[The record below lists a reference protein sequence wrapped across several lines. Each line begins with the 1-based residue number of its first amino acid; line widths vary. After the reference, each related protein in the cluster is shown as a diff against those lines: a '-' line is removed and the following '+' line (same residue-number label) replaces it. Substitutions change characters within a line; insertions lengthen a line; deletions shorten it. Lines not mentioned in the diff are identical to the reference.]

1 MATNV
6 YVNTAA
12 KDPASAICLS
22 AVNTGPDQMLTM
34 VLGDKVS
41 INLYLVNGGSYD
53 AASGAV
59 GYTVKVGIGPSG
71 ANPTGGT
78 YTLTYGG
85 DTTSALAYNASAA
98 TVSTALNLLASII
111 AAGGV
116 TVSGTWPVLTVVFSA
131 VGARTAITAAVDA
144 LTPTSSILISEFQ
157 VGDGS
162 TRSKQGLR
170 FVRTPAVYQD
180 TWAAI
185 TDGWSGTLDL
195 NTFELADLLGTQS
208 ALFTDLEIEVTDPD
222 GNRRTWGKPSV
233 IVRNEAVNAAALVP
247 VGGATYLTETESDL
261 AYVQNRSDITGF
273 IGGTATD
280 LDSILTASGATSV
293 GVLVAISVSGSLYLY
308 RLTNATT
315 AESSPNYI
323 RPDDYATTTNERV
336 WVLVSPVLTHW
347 TESNATYSGSEYTK
361 WVPSSGTVNVSAI
374 VAPKGTG
381 AFMLDTPDGASTG
394 GNNRGSNAVDLQTS
408 RSAAADVASGNAS
421 VVIGGASNRSTGY
434 CSIAGGLS
442 NIASADYAVAFGNA
456 GTASALHSTVI
467 GGSQNQA
474 TAEYSIAAGDRCS
487 ANGIASFAFGSGSI
501 ASKRGQ
507 LAIGTKF
514 FNNAGDVQFSIYNLT
529 NSTSNA
535 TQTELYLDGVNAT
548 ERLTIENDSAW
559 TFEVRVVAF
568 SQAGTEAD
576 GWRFFGV
583 IKRGANAAATAIVG
597 TVVKEGRVGS
607 TSWDFD
613 VDADTTNGS
622 LRLQATG
629 EAAKSIY
636 WSAVVQ
642 ATEIISPD

>member
-34 VLGDKVS
+34 VLGDKVP
-41 INLYLVNGGSYD
+41 INLYLVNGSGAYD

-78 YTLTYGG
+78 YTLTYGAN
-85 DTTSALAYNASAA
+85 TTSALAYNASAS

-233 IVRNEAVNAAALVP
+233 IIRNEAVNAAALVP
-247 VGGATYLTETESDL
+247 VGGATYLTEAEGDI
-261 AYVQNRSDITGF
+261 AYVQNRVDITGLT
-273 IGGTATD
+273 GGTATD
-280 LDSILTASGATSV
+280 LDSIQTASDATAV
-293 GVLVAISVSGSLYLY
+293 GVVVAITVSSTLYFYKL
-308 RLTNATT
+308 NAGTT
-315 AESSPNYI
+315 AESSPDII
-323 RPDDYATTTNERV
+323 RPDDYAASTNEKYWSLIPSAV
-336 WVLVSPVLTHW
+336 GHW
-347 TESNATYSGSEYTK
+347 TASNATYSGSEYTK
-361 WVPSSGTVNVSAI
+361 WTPSSGTANVAAI

-381 AFMLDTPDGASTG
+381 AFILDTPDGASTG
-394 GNNRGSNAVDLQTS
+394 GNNRGTYAVDTQLS
-408 RSAAADVASGNAS
+408 RGAASNVASGAYSALLAGRNNTVSGGYSAILAGSDCTVAGSYS
-421 VVIGGASNRSTGY
+421 VACGSYATA
-434 CSIAGGLS
+434 AGDLAAAFGQARAATNYSLVSGLS
-442 NIASADYAVAFGNA
+442 NANAFGA
-456 GTASALHSTVI
+456 VG
-467 GGSQNQA
+467 
-474 TAEYSIAAGDRCS
+474 
-487 ANGIASFAFGSGSI
+487 FGSSYVSSVGDTQTMSYH
-501 ASKRGQ
+501 
-507 LAIGTKF
+507 LA
-514 FNNAGDVQFSIYNLT
+514 
-529 NSTSNA
+529 NSTTNA
-535 TQTELYLDGVNAT
+535 TQTELYLDGAAAT
-548 ERLTIENDSAW
+548 QRLTILSNSFW
-559 TFEVRVVAF
+559 TFEIIVAAKSPTVGEF
-568 SQAGTEAD
+568 E
-576 GWRFFGV
+576 GWRFFGA
-583 IKRGANAAATAIVG
+583 IKRPTNEASTAIVG
-597 TVVKEGRVGS
+597 TIVKEKIGS
-607 TSWDFD
+607 TAWDFD

-629 EAAKSIY
+629 ESAKTIR
-636 WSAVVQ
+636 WSALVRT
-642 ATEIISPD
+642 AEINSLS